1 MHYFFFEY
9 EYRYVENAE
18 VKILYNNANSCR
30 CSLNAFTFY
39 GKKFY
44 GFILLNSC
52 GEQNAVVSVLVGDDD
67 SSTISKVR
75 QNVEHEVEKWS
86 DVVHAKRS
94 FGSSLYSIKPQNKSL
109 TDTVIRYFQR
119 CFGYALKQNKDDE
132 EGVRNSLR
140 SIVPH
145 AYGDHSSCGN
155 WCGYLKKP
163 ASYKHRGFPHGNDL
177 TDKSLR
183 QSLEKIIEVSTVYMT
198 HGGTACS

>member
-1 MHYFFFEY
+1 MWI
-9 EYRYVENAE
+9 
-18 VKILYNNANSCR
+18 K
-30 CSLNAFTFY
+30 
-39 GKKFY
+39 
-44 GFILLNSC
+44 
-52 GEQNAVVSVLVGDDD
+52 NAVVSVLVGDED

-94 FGSSLYSIKPQNKSL
+94 FGSSLYSIKTQNKSL

-132 EGVRNSLR
+132 DGVRNSLR

-163 ASYKHRGFPHGNDL
+163 ASYKHRGLPHGNDL
-177 TDKSLR
+177 MVVQLAPDKLPILTTLVEEHTSKRLV
-183 QSLEKIIEVSTVYMT
+183 LVLMTVF
-198 HGGTACS
+198 